1 MWEQYGYTH
10 ELARRR
16 DLQRPGYH
24 KDGDVLRPRYD
35 GRRGRSARLTAAH
48 VVDFERVRA
57 ADMLFLGGTPD
68 IDANTRPF
76 TNHHVAL
83 NMGPTEH
90 RGLKLA
96 L

>member
-1 MWEQYGYTH
+1 MTE
-10 ELARRR
+10 
-16 DLQRPGYH
+16 
-24 KDGDVLRPRYD
+24 
-35 GRRGRSARLTAAH
+35 RRGRSARLAAAH
-48 VVDFERVRA
+48 VVDFERVRR
-57 ADMLFLGGTPD
+57 LTCCFLGGTLD